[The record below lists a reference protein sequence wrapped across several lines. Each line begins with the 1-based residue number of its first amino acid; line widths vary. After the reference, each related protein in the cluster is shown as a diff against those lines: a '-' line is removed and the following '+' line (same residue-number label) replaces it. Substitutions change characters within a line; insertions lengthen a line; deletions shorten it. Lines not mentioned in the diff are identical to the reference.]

1 MFYKKIALFIFLL
14 LLIYSSSE
22 GQQFVNDIKL
32 PIRMTRS
39 FGVSGNIGWNSL
51 TGFGITV
58 QNYFTPQIALDAGV
72 GLSTLGVKF
81 GGRVRYLFLTKNFSP
96 FVSAG
101 YIYGMGSNSNEL
113 ELEDN
118 DGNIK
123 RFVVEPS
130 NFIQLNGG
138 IEYVSNGGF
147 FIMTGIGYAL
157 LLNDNILLTSGNPP
171 SDEMIYFLNVLY
183 GSGIVVEVSVGY
195 IFGRKKGYNKF

>member
-1 MFYKKIALFIFLL
+1 MFYKKIVLFIFLL

-39 FGVSGNIGWNSL
+39 FGVSGNTGWNSL

-113 ELEDN
+113 ELEDT
-118 DGNIK
+118 DGNII

-130 NFIQLNGG
+130 NFIQLSGG

-171 SDEMIYFLNVLY
+171 SDEMKSFLNVLY
-183 GSGIVVEVSVGY
+183 GSGFIVEVSVGY

>member
-1 MFYKKIALFIFLL
+1 MLNKKIVLFIFLL
-14 LLIYSSSE
+14 LFIYSNSRS
-22 GQQFVNDIKL
+22 QQFVTDIEL

-39 FGVSGNIGWNSL
+39 FGVSGNTGWNSL
-51 TGFGITV
+51 TGFGVTV

-96 FVSAG
+96 FVSTG
-101 YIYGMGSNSNEL
+101 YIYGMGSRSNEL
-113 ELEDN
+113 ELEDT
-118 DGNIK
+118 DGSIV

-130 NFIQLNGG
+130 NFIQLSGG

-157 LLNDNILLTSGNPP
+157 LLNDNILLTSGSSP
-171 SDEMIYFLNVLY
+171 SEEMRSLLKMLY
-183 GSGIVVEVSVGY
+183 GSGVAVEVSVGY

>member
-1 MFYKKIALFIFLL
+1 MFYKKIVLFIFLL

-39 FGVSGNIGWNSL
+39 FGVSGNTGWNSL

-113 ELEDN
+113 ELEDT
-118 DGNIK
+118 DGNII

-130 NFIQLNGG
+130 NFIQLSGG

-171 SDEMIYFLNVLY
+171 SDEMNSFLNVLY
-183 GSGIVVEVSVGY
+183 GSGFVVEVSVGY

>member
-1 MFYKKIALFIFLL
+1 MFYKKIVLFIFLL

-39 FGVSGNIGWNSL
+39 FGVSGNTGWNSL
-51 TGFGITV
+51 TGFGITI

-113 ELEDN
+113 ELEDT
-118 DGNIK
+118 DGSLI

-130 NFIQLNGG
+130 NFIQLSGG

-157 LLNDNILLTSGNPP
+157 LLNDNIILSSGSTP
-171 SDEMIYFLNVLY
+171 SDEMKSFLNVLY
-183 GSGIVVEVSVGY
+183 GSGFVVEVSVGY

>member
-1 MFYKKIALFIFLL
+1 MFYKKIVLFIFLL
-14 LLIYSSSE
+14 LLIYSSSK

-39 FGVSGNIGWNSL
+39 FGVSGNTGWNSL
-51 TGFGITV
+51 TGFGITI

-118 DGNIK
+118 DGNII

-130 NFIQLNGG
+130 NFIQLSGG
-138 IEYVSNGGF
+138 IEHVSNGGF

-157 LLNDNILLTSGNPP
+157 LLNDNIILSSGSTP
-171 SDEMIYFLNVLY
+171 SDEMKSFINVLY
-183 GSGIVVEVSVGY
+183 GSGFVVEVSVGY

>member
-1 MFYKKIALFIFLL
+1 MFYKKIVLFIFLL
-14 LLIYSSSE
+14 LLIYSNSV

-39 FGVSGNIGWNSL
+39 FGVSGNTGWNSL

-113 ELEDN
+113 ELEDT
-118 DGNIK
+118 DGNII

-130 NFIQLNGG
+130 NFIQLSGG

-171 SDEMIYFLNVLY
+171 SDEMNSFLNVLY
-183 GSGIVVEVSVGY
+183 GSGFVVEVSVGY

>member
-1 MFYKKIALFIFLL
+1 MFYKKIVLFIFLL

-22 GQQFVNDIKL
+22 GQQFVNDIEL

-39 FGVSGNIGWNSL
+39 FGVSGNTGWNSL
-51 TGFGITV
+51 TGFGITI

-118 DGNIK
+118 DGNII

-157 LLNDNILLTSGNPP
+157 LLNDNILLTSGSTP
-171 SDEMIYFLNVLY
+171 SAEMKSFLNVLY

>member
-1 MFYKKIALFIFLL
+1 MFYKKIVLFIFLL

-39 FGVSGNIGWNSL
+39 FGMSGNTGWNSL
-51 TGFGITV
+51 TGFGITI

-118 DGNIK
+118 DGNII

-130 NFIQLNGG
+130 NFIQLSGG

-171 SDEMIYFLNVLY
+171 SDEMKSFLNVLY
-183 GSGIVVEVSVGY
+183 GSGFVIEVSIGY